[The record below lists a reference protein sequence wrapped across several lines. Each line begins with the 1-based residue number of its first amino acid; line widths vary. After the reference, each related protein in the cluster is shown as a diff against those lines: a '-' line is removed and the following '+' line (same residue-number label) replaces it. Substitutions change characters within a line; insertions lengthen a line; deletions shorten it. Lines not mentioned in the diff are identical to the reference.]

1 MTLGSV
7 KRSSIGAMVIMTG
20 NNFQRRDDICKAILE
35 IIADYQPITTKDIWY
50 ELGEDDR
57 FKDGITLAEVNE
69 TLFQLEKQKMIVRV
83 EDEKWK
89 IKTIVAKRPRIS
101 PV

>member
-1 MTLGSV
+1 M
-7 KRSSIGAMVIMTG
+7 
-20 NNFQRRDDICKAILE
+20 
-35 IIADYQPITTKDIWY
+35 
-50 ELGEDDR
+50 GEDDR

-69 TLFQLEKQKMIVRV
+69 TLFQLEKQKMIARV
-83 EDEKWK
+83 EDDKWK

>member
-1 MTLGSV
+1 
-7 KRSSIGAMVIMTG
+7 MTG

>member
-1 MTLGSV
+1 LGLLKELLSC
-7 KRSSIGAMVIMTG
+7 KHKYQYIKGSLP
-20 NNFQRRDDICKAILE
+20 NFQQRDDIYKAILE

-69 TLFQLEKQKMIVRV
+69 TLFQLEKQKMIIKG
-83 EDEKWK
+83 DNDSWK
-89 IKTIVAKRPRIS
+89 PIG
-101 PV
+101 